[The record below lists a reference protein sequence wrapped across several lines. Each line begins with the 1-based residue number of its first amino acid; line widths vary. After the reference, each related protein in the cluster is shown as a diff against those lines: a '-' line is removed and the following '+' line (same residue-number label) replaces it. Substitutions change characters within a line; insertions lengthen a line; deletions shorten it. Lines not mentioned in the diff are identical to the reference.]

1 MRGSLLLVCLGFGS
15 FAYADDNTVAAV
27 TPPPPTT
34 VSAPA
39 PAPQPPPDD
48 GMRLR
53 NGFSLSA
60 GQEWGSGPSSG
71 FSAQLF
77 GFDWRIGGQITDQ
90 VGIYVDTHLSLG
102 NGEIGAASG
111 STGNFAIALM
121 GEYTLPQRIF
131 VAGGGGY
138 GVLNNPDGPMGQ
150 VRVGWYPFET
160 HATSK
165 VRRLN
170 VAVDAR
176 WYFPGEQIGTVTHL
190 ALTAGYD
197 RF

>member
-1 MRGSLLLVCLGFGS
+1 MRGSLLLVCLGFSS
-15 FAYADDNTVAAV
+15 FAYADDNTVAVVA
-27 TPPPPTT
+27 PPPPNT
-34 VSAPA
+34 VAVPA
-39 PAPQPPPDD
+39 PAPEPEPDR

-77 GFDWRIGGQITDQ
+77 GGDWRIGAQITEQ
-90 VGIYVDTHLSLG
+90 IGMYVDTHLSFG
-102 NGEIGAASG
+102 NGEIGAAKG
-111 STGNFAIALM
+111 STGNFAIAMM

-131 VAGGGGY
+131 LAGGGGY
-138 GVLNNPDGPMGQ
+138 GVLNNPDGPLAQ

-160 HATSK
+160 NATSK

-170 VAVDAR
+170 IAADAR
-176 WYFPGEQIGTVTHL
+176 WYFPGDAIGTVTQL
-190 ALTAGYD
+190 SLTVGYD